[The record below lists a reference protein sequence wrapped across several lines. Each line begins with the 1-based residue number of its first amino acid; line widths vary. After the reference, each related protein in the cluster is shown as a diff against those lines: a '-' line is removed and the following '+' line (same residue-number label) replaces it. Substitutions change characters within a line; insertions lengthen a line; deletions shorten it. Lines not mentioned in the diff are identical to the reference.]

1 MDTNELFDELS
12 DELSALVDKYK
23 IFDPNATTEGETYVV
38 IPQNGN
44 PEIVINDHVTLAHG
58 TTLIFAGGKITGSG
72 TLTGDYTR
80 LVAPITQ
87 IFGKDITVDG
97 IWEMDRAYPQWFGA
111 RNDISS
117 AEFCL
122 LREACEAAANQNKLD
137 AESIKK
143 DIETARNNALKQL
156 DAWNVDS
163 SDAINKAM
171 KLKHAGEVFLPK
183 GEYAICKT
191 LQVPHGIVL
200 RGELADYRNNTI
212 SQWKQDEES
221 KIWEHNEI
229 ALIDGDYP
237 LGGDTP
243 STNLLSYYKLGTVIR
258 PLNTNYP
265 LSVDS
270 NGTPITSFDNNFAII
285 INPNIH
291 PFIDHTPDA
300 SSEEHTDTRGD
311 HNDAW
316 EQGYPHSLTTI
327 RDIQLSNY
335 WTATPS
341 MRGIYA
347 IGGMKIENISW
358 DQFVQAVA
366 TPNNMYCDGKTIINC
381 EFNAPTG
388 CIFKDFVFGKFVGSD
403 EIIKHFVQDAKEYYA
418 FDLGGLGDK
427 LYFHRNHLPMGE
439 IAGGLR
445 LSYSFG
451 AQISCNIIND
461 NITFSDCKGI
471 SFSANHCESGIQVEI
486 SNSQIGFSDNYFH
499 KGKKPTFLIHDNN
512 ARGSVNVQSST
523 VDLRNNCLV
532 FMDHED
538 TDSILYIENISPY
551 DIQTDGF
558 VSLSIQN
565 TYRYRLPRNAGGNI
579 HPCGLAILKE
589 IWTEG
594 VAEPELIPFT
604 EFNNL
609 SYLLSGNS
617 LLKPNFHIVHNHVV
631 NNTQF
636 LRGSAMANGGVKW
649 FIDQGTYSYYMQ
661 TIWDRKRLI
670 GSTAQVLGNFK
681 LGEIDSE
688 SKLPTGFLLNFGAHW
703 LDGPSDGNGNQ
714 AMIRLMR
721 TRTSGNAIYHSV
733 EVPVCGTRFLYDNG
747 ISVCGF
753 KWQLDSQIDEL
764 PVNTMI
770 QSIHFVGDNVVCK
783 GTACPTVGEWTI
795 GDIVY
800 NTGTAS
806 NNALWI
812 YTANGWQAR

>member
-80 LVAPITQ
+80 LVAPINQ

-111 RNDISS
+111 RNDISNS
-117 AEFCL
+117 EFWY
-122 LREACEAAANQNKLD
+122 LREACKAAGENQPNAEAAKT
-137 AESIKK
+137 SI
-143 DIETARNNALKQL
+143 ENARNLALQQL
-156 DAWNVDS
+156 EAWNVDS

-191 LQVPHGIVL
+191 LKVPYGIVL
-200 RGELADYRNNTI
+200 RGELADYRLNVGDT
-212 SQWKQDEES
+212 QLP
-221 KIWEHNEI
+221 
-229 ALIDGDYP
+229 AGDYP
-237 LGGDTP
+237 LGGNSTP
-243 STNLLSYYKLGTVIR
+243 DNLSSYYKLGTVIR

-265 LSVDS
+265 LSVDG
-270 NGTPITSFDNNFAII
+270 NGTPITSFDDNFAIV

-291 PFIDHTPDA
+291 PNE
-300 SSEEHTDTRGD
+300 S
-311 HNDAW
+311 HNAEW
-316 EQGYPHSLTTI
+316 EQEFPPAFTTI
-327 RDIQLSNY
+327 RDIQFTNF
-335 WTATPS
+335 WTETPS

-347 IGGMKIENISW
+347 IGGMRIENLCWS
-358 DQFVQAVA
+358 QFVQAVA
-366 TPNNMYCDGKTIINC
+366 TPNDMYCDGKTIINC
-381 EFNAPTG
+381 GFSAPASG
-388 CIFKDFVFGKFVGSD
+388 CIFNDFVFNTSIDTNEVTKQLVHD
-403 EIIKHFVQDAKEYYA
+403 TKEYYA
-418 FDLGGLGDK
+418 FDLIGLGDN
-427 LYFHRNHLPMGE
+427 LYFHHNFMNMGE

-445 LSYSFG
+445 LSKSNG

-461 NITFSDCKGI
+461 NIAFSDCKGI
-471 SFSANHCESGIQVEI
+471 SFSANHCEDGIQVKI
-486 SNSQIGFSDNYFH
+486 SNSQIVFSSNYFH
-499 KGKKPTFLIHDNN
+499 KGEKPTFLIRDNN
-512 ARGSVNVQSST
+512 AQGSVNVQSST
-523 VDLRNNCLV
+523 ITLQNNSLV
-532 FMDHED
+532 FLDHED
-538 TDSILYIENISPY
+538 KDSKLYIKNISPY
-551 DIQTDGF
+551 DIQTDGYL
-558 VSLSIQN
+558 SLSIQN
-565 TYRYRLPRNAGGNI
+565 TYRYRTPRNAGGNM
-579 HPCGLAILKE
+579 HGCGLAILKE
-589 IWTEG
+589 IWTIGES
-594 VAEPELIPFT
+594 EPELTPFT

-609 SYLLSGNS
+609 SYLLSGSS
-617 LLKPNFHIVHNHVV
+617 LIKPNFHIVHNHVV

-636 LRGSAMANGGVKW
+636 FRGSAMDNNNIVW
-649 FIDQGTYSYYMQ
+649 FLNSGTYNYRMQ

-670 GSTAQVLGNFK
+670 GSTTLALGNFN
-681 LGEIDSE
+681 LGRIDSF
-688 SKLPTGFLLNFGAHW
+688 TGKPKGLLLNIGTNSY
-703 LDGPSDGNGNQ
+703 DGLSDGNGNQ
-714 AMIRLMR
+714 TIIRLIR
-721 TRTSGNAIYHSV
+721 THTSGNTNSV

-753 KWQLDSQIDEL
+753 KWQSDSQIEEL

-770 QSIHFVGDNVVCK
+770 QSIHFVGDNVICK
-783 GTACPTVGEWTI
+783 GTACPTVGEWTV